1 MVKPLMRVRAGR
13 PQGVVEREVLRVVA
27 TLGTLDHGAAFE
39 RARREIL
46 VWAQNRTGSVLP
58 PAAWKGEEFE
68 HLAGGRTVHGVPF
81 EPDGGVVWGVRA
93 DDPDKHVPGRV
104 WTTEATIGKAKDGPP
119 QLSVRLKASSSES
132 GMQISPH
139 VPGFVHQIDE
149 KCELY
154 IDGIPIHPRPE
165 YLQDEVADLD
175 KLIALVESPSRRLPV
190 IVASGDERSSDPNA
204 PLIDVDSLAHA
215 TFGLAH
221 VIVLPASGS
230 YALSDAFGRMRSVF
244 HGGIRTY
251 LRGFDASAD
260 PSEHR
265 LYLGQVVCEDP
276 VRCETDLRRFVA
288 AESLRRTR
296 LGDDVV
302 AFAAVRSAAAKLAE
316 SGTAGSS
323 EEDRLVAARRH
334 IEALEAELVAARSE
348 TEQALDFAAEEE
360 DKARLAQAGQHGLR
374 VRVQALGEVL
384 RTRGIEPDTDLERPT
399 TWDGFTDWCDE
410 ALAGRVVLASQA
422 RRKIKKADFEDP
434 GLAAECLVWLAST
447 CRDHR
452 IQGGGSLANIP
463 VRHGIQN
470 APCGSDTFEFDW
482 QDRRLVADWHVKNGG
497 NTRDP
502 TRCLRIYYCF
512 DAITQQMVVADM
524 PAHRRTSAT

>member
-1 MVKPLMRVRAGR
+1 MVKPPMRIRAER

-46 VWAQNRTGSVLP
+46 IWAQNRTGSPLP
-58 PAAWKGEEFE
+58 VAAWKGEEFE

-81 EPDGGVVWGVRA
+81 EPDGGIVWGLRA

-119 QLSVRLKASSSES
+119 QLSVRLKASSLES
-132 GMQISPH
+132 GMHISPH
-139 VPGFVHQIDE
+139 VPGFVHQIGQ
-149 KCELY
+149 KCDPY
-154 IDGIPIHPRPE
+154 IDGIPIHPRPNN
-165 YLQDEVADLD
+165 LQDDDADLEQ
-175 KLIALVESPSRRLPV
+175 LIALVENPSRRLPV

-204 PLIDVDSLAHA
+204 PLIDADSLARA

-230 YALSDAFGRMRSVF
+230 YALSDAFGRIRSVF

-260 PSEHR
+260 PYEHR
-265 LYLGQVVCEDP
+265 LYLGQAVREDP
-276 VRCETDLRRFVA
+276 ERYETDLRRFVA

-302 AFAAVRSAAAKLAE
+302 AFAAVRSAAARLAE
-316 SGTAGSS
+316 SGTADST
-323 EEDRLVAARRH
+323 EEDRLAAARWH
-334 IEALEAELVAARSE
+334 IEALEAELLAARSE
-348 TEQALDFAAEEE
+348 TEQALEFAAEEE
-360 DKARLAQAGQHGLR
+360 EKARLAHAVQHGLR
-374 VRVQALGEVL
+374 VQVQALEAVL
-384 RTRGIEPDTDLERPT
+384 RTRDIEPDSDLQMPT
-399 TWDGFTDWCDE
+399 RWDGFTDWCDE
-410 ALAGRVVLASQA
+410 ALAGRVVLAPQA
-422 RRKIKKADFEDP
+422 RRQIKKADFDDP
-434 GLAAECLVWLAST
+434 KLAATCLVWLAST
-447 CRDHR
+447 CRNHR

-463 VRHGIQN
+463 IQHGIQN

-482 QDRRLVADWHVKNGG
+482 QDRRLVADWHVKSGG

-512 DAITQQMVVADM
+512 DDTTQQMVIADM
-524 PAHRRTSAT
+524 PAHRRSSAT